1 MLPLPL
7 TVPAGRVI
15 SWKVLNA
22 TAPRLPTCGPSIA
35 GLVFQV
41 VASVNV
47 VFVIVLNTPPLV
59 ESLVTNSLSFA
70 ELTVEPAGRPETVKR
85 TNDCL
90 ADVDPPTAC
99 SSLPLLAA
107 VGLACD
113 TYTSAAGANVNVP
126 PVAGGA
132 VGVAV
137 TCVEFG
143 DSPLALT
150 ARTTKKYCVPL
161 VRPVF
166 VNDAAVSGVALTG
179 VVPNVPEVVERYT
192 LYPVAPLT
200 AVHLSATWAFPAV
213 AVKPVGAVGG
223 VPAGGGA
230 VGVAVTCAEFTDWPW
245 ALTARTTKKYCVPL
259 VRPVFVNDAAVS
271 GVALT

>member
-107 VGLACD
+107 AGLACD

-126 PVAGGA
+126 GAAGA

-137 TCVEFG
+137 TVFELA
-143 DSPLALT
+143 DSPFALT
-150 ARTTKKYCVPL
+150 ARTAYVY
-161 VRPVF
+161 V
-166 VNDAAVSGVALTG
+166 VALVTVESVN
-179 VVPNVPEVVERYT
+179 VVP
-192 LYPVAPLT
+192 VA
-200 AVHLSATWAFPAV
+200 
-213 AVKPVGAVGG
+213 G
-223 VPAGGGA
+223 V
-230 VGVAVTCAEFTDWPW
+230 
-245 ALTARTTKKYCVPL
+245 
-259 VRPVFVNDAAVS
+259 
-271 GVALT
+271 